1 MQKVNGCAGEC
12 WSGFVGCLVRRKQ
25 VDPTVAKAEGFQ
37 LAKRLSVIDLIA
49 IGKLFISLR
58 RMLGFV
64 WIQTVYL

>member
-49 IGKLFISLR
+49 IDCYIN
-58 RMLGFV
+58 
-64 WIQTVYL
+64 VYMWLCMCW